1 MNAEMFTH
9 KTNEAFIGVD
19 AYRAKSEVEK
29 LRCEEVTKVD
39 SAFGDTH
46 FQALEI
52 YGRDVAE
59 EAGKFD
65 PVIGHDEEISK
76 VLNILS
82 KRKNNNIV
90 LIGEP
95 GVGKTAVVEGLAQRI
110 GKGNVPCLADVK
122 LIALNTR
129 ALVAGAKYIGEFAE
143 RLKAVLNEME
153 DAKGKVILFIDEIHL
168 VLDAVILFKPMFDQG
183 ELRCIGAT
191 TVDEYSKCVQKDGTF
206 ERMFQQVY
214 IVEHRRSTGKPVTRL
229 SQIEKEWLLELGD
242 GLHNRVVGQ
251 DQAVNV
257 IVDAALRSGSGLG
270 RPRHPIGSFLF
281 LGPTGVGKTELAKA
295 LAEQLFD
302 DENQL
307 VTMYMLEYMEQH
319 SVSSL
324 IGTTPG

>member
-1 MNAEMFTH
+1 
-9 KTNEAFIGVD
+9 VD
-19 AYRAKSEVEK
+19 ASSVKPEVKK
-29 LRCEEVTKVD
+29 LQGEEGKKVD

-52 YGRDVAE
+52 YGRDLVE
-59 EAGKFD
+59 EAGKLD
-65 PVIGHDEEISK
+65 PVVGRDEEISK
-76 VLNILS
+76 VLSILS

-110 GKGNVPCLADVK
+110 VKGNVPCLDDVK
-122 LIALNTR
+122 LIALDTR
-129 ALVAGAKYIGEFAE
+129 ALVAGAKYIGEFAQ
-143 RLKAVLNEME
+143 RLKAVLREVE
-153 DAKGKVILFIDEIHL
+153 DANGKVILFIDEIHL
-168 VLDAVILFKPMFDQG
+168 VLDAVILFKPMFDRG
-183 ELRCIGAT
+183 EIRCIGAT
-191 TVDEYSKCVQKDGTF
+191 TIDEYSKCVQKDATF

-214 IVEHRRSTGKPVTRL
+214 IVEPRRSTGKPVTRL

-242 GLHNRVVGQ
+242 RLHNRVVGQ
-251 DQAVNV
+251 DQAVNA
-257 IVDAALRSGSGLG
+257 IVDVVLRSGAGLG

-281 LGPTGVGKTELAKA
+281 LGPTGVGKTELSKA

-307 VTMYMLEYMEQH
+307 VTMYMSEYMEQH

-324 IGTTPG
+324 IHQGKLLG